1 MERKRYPVT
10 PTARKLTA
18 KPLMIWSAWRWM
30 EKKACMRARTPPAA
44 MAPRIPSSHC
54 PVSATTTIPKTAPA
68 SIIPSRPMLMTPE
81 RSEKIPPIAAN
92 ASGVAKRSVAATRP
106 TLKTDS
112 SSAESSLWNQTA
124 QRTPRAEAPIAHQPS
139 FRCSRV
145 TLQSP
150 AAAPAMATA
159 SGTTMFRRVNGGS
172 ESQRASTPSAMPRM
186 AIERGSVARRSR
198 APSSSAA
205 GCWATLT
212 GGPPPCE
219 RVEGVW
225 GNREV
230 SPQPRRRGLVGETWF
245 PPRERA
251 EGERRSQSGLR
262 LDTFGAAERHAP
274 PGAPEVHDQ
283 ELGSD
288 EGDDQR
294 LDDQGEVRRQLGVE
308 DLGIELARRRAHVER
323 GEEQGREEDA
333 HGFVAAQERDRDAGE
348 AKEVDGELGA
358 REAELPAEQV
368 EAARETGEGAGDGER
383 EEVVL
388 LHGDA
393 AVGGGV
399 GVEADGAYLVP
410 ERRAVQEQ
418 VVDDQREERDE
429 DARVQGLE
437 AAPDLWQPRRLEDVG
452 GTGEAGIR
460 ALEVA
465 VRRLQEP
472 ESHPDGDPVQHDRRD
487 DLVGAGGRLQESG
500 DPAPD
505 RAGEDRGDHGEDHVQ
520 RGREALEVRPEPD
533 GRQEADPVLALPSD
547 VEHPA
552 AECEGHCE
560 CGQDERRHD
569 DERLLEVACLLGR
582 LPYARDE
589 PGEPRA
595 LEDGL
600 VGLEGRRDA
609 LLGDDHD
616 EPADDEGEQRR
627 GDGDEQ
633 AARPLVEG
641 AQARD
646 RALGLLGRVLLDR
659 RRPRTQT
666 VTSSSRS
673 SLPPPSMAMPSSSSE
688 TSGGYSPAIR
698 PS

>member
-1 MERKRYPVT
+1 
-10 PTARKLTA
+10 
-18 KPLMIWSAWRWM
+18 MIWSAWRWI
-30 EKKACMRARTPPAA
+30 EKNACMSARIPPAA
-44 MAPRIPSSHC
+44 IAPKIPSSHC
-54 PVSATTTIPKTAPA
+54 PVSATTTIPKNAPA
-68 SIIPSRPMLMTPE
+68 SIIPSRPMFTTPE

-159 SGTTMFRRVNGGS
+159 SGTTMLRRVNGGS
-172 ESQRASTPSAMPRM
+172 ESQRASTPSAMPRLP
-186 AIERGSVARRSR
+186 IERGSVARRSR
-198 APSSSAA
+198 APSSAAA
-205 GCWATLT
+205 GCWAMLT
-212 GGPPPCE
+212 GRPPP
-219 RVEGVW
+219 W
-225 GNREV
+225 
-230 SPQPRRRGLVGETWF
+230 
-245 PPRERA
+245 ERA
-251 EGERRSQSGLR
+251 EGERRSQTSLR
-262 LDTFGAAERHAP
+262 LDAFGPAERHSP

-308 DLGIELARRRAHVER
+308 DLGVELARRRAHVER
-323 GEEQGREEDA
+323 GEEQGSEEDPD
-333 HGFVAAQERDRDAGE
+333 GLVPPQERHRDAGE
-348 AKEVDGELGA
+348 AVEVDGELGA

-368 EAARETGEGAGDGER
+368 EAARQAGEGARDRER

-399 GVEADGAYLVP
+399 GVEADGANLVP
-410 ERRAVQEQ
+410 ERRSVQEQ
-418 VVDDQREERDE
+418 VIDDQREERDE

-437 AAPDLWQPRRLEDVG
+437 AAPDLRQPRRLEDVG
-452 GTGEAGIR
+452 GTREAGIR

-500 DPAPD
+500 DPTPD
-505 RAGEDRGDHGEDHVQ
+505 CAREDRGDHGEGDVQ
-520 RGREALEVRPEPD
+520 RGGEPLEVRPEPD
-533 GRQEADPVLALPSD
+533 GRQEPDPVLALAPD
-547 VEHPA
+547 VEHPTA
-552 AECEGHCE
+552 KREGDGE
-560 CGQDERRHD
+560 GGQDEGRHD
-569 DERLLEVACLLGR
+569 DERLLEVPRLLGR
-582 LPYARDE
+582 LPHTGDE

-595 LEDGL
+595 LEDRL
-600 VGLEGRRDA
+600 VGFEGRRDA
-609 LLGDDHD
+609 LLGNEHD

-633 AARPLVEG
+633 AARPLVE
-641 AQARD
+641 
-646 RALGLLGRVLLDR
+646 RAEAGHRTLGLGRVLLDR
-659 RRPRTQT
+659 RGTGTQT
-666 VTSSSRS
+666 ATSSSRS
-673 SLPPPSMAMPSSSSE
+673 SLRPPSMAMPSSSSE
-688 TSGGYSPAIR
+688 TSGGYSPAMR

>member
-10 PTARKLTA
+10 PRARKLTA

-30 EKKACMRARTPPAA
+30 EKKACMRARIPPAA
-44 MAPRIPSSHC
+44 MAPRIPSSHW
-54 PVSATTTIPKTAPA
+54 PVSATTTIPKNAPA

-139 FRCSRV
+139 FRSSRV

-150 AAAPAMATA
+150 AAAAAMATA

-205 GCWATLT
+205 GCWAMLT
-212 GGPPPCE
+212 GRPPP
-219 RVEGVW
+219 W
-225 GNREV
+225 
-230 SPQPRRRGLVGETWF
+230 
-245 PPRERA
+245 ERA
-251 EGERRSQSGLR
+251 EGERRSQTSLR
-262 LDTFGAAERHAP
+262 LDAFGPAERHSP
-274 PGAPEVHDQ
+274 PGAPKVHDQ

-308 DLGIELARRRAHVER
+308 DLGVELARRRAHVER
-323 GEEQGREEDA
+323 GEEQGSEEDPD
-333 HGFVAAQERDRDAGE
+333 GLVPPQERHRDAGE
-348 AKEVDGELGA
+348 AVEVDGELGA

-368 EAARETGEGAGDGER
+368 EAARQAGEGARDRER

-399 GVEADGAYLVP
+399 GVEADGSYLVP
-410 ERRAVQEQ
+410 ERRSVQEQ

-429 DARVQGLE
+429 DAGVQGLE
-437 AAPDLWQPRRLEDVG
+437 AAPDLRQPRRLEDVG

-472 ESHPDGDPVQHDRRD
+472 ESHPDG
-487 DLVGAGGRLQESG
+487 
-500 DPAPD
+500 
-505 RAGEDRGDHGEDHVQ
+505 
-520 RGREALEVRPEPD
+520 
-533 GRQEADPVLALPSD
+533 RQEPDPVLALAPD
-547 VEHPA
+547 VEHPT
-552 AECEGHCE
+552 AEREGDGE
-560 CGQDERRHD
+560 GGQGEGGHD
-569 DERLLEVACLLGR
+569 DERLLEVPSLLGR
-582 LPYARDE
+582 LPHAGDE
-589 PGEPRA
+589 PSEPRA
-595 LEDGL
+595 LEDRL
-600 VGLEGRRDA
+600 VGFEGRRDA
-609 LLGDDHD
+609 LLGNEHD

-633 AARPLVEG
+633 AARPLVERAEAG
-641 AQARD
+641 H
-646 RALGLLGRVLLDR
+646 RALGLGRVLLDR
-659 RRPRTQT
+659 RRAGTQT
-666 VTSSSRS
+666 ATSSSRS
-673 SLPPPSMAMPSSSSE
+673 SLRPPSMAMPSSSSE
-688 TSGGYSPAIR
+688 TSGGYSPAMR